1 MAENLPYHEGGAE
14 MLRKQTIKEYLEGLE
29 QKRVFGP
36 GDLVTTVEGPYA
48 NQGLMV
54 VEKRKDGTVMIAP
67 APNTP
72 AIPMQ
77 ESELYHFDDF
87 HTAFRAALQE
97 HPFSNEEL
105 SKDDTNN

>member
-1 MAENLPYHEGGAE
+1 MAEKLPYHEGGAE
-14 MLRKQTIKEYLEGLE
+14 MLRKQTIKERLEGLK

-36 GDLVTTVEGPYA
+36 GDLVTTIEGPYA

-54 VEKRKDGTVMIAP
+54 VEKKTDGTVMIAP

-77 ESELYHFDDF
+77 ESMLYHFDDF
-87 HTAFRAALQE
+87 HDAFRAALQE
-97 HPFSNEEL
+97 HPFSYKERL
-105 SKDDTNN
+105 